1 MSIEFKPIE
10 LFHEQDTVGRLVL
23 IDGKLAAVL
32 AQLSDAHGAS
42 AGRWFIEC
50 AFGALPRS
58 DTEFDDLDAVRAWFE
73 SKLPD

>member
-23 IDGKLAAVL
+23 IDGKLGAVL

-58 DTEFDDLDAVRAWFE
+58 DTEFESLEAVKAWLE
-73 SKLPD
+73 SRLRD